1 MPDHD
6 PFFRV
11 TGDGPGREDC
21 IEMRI
26 RKIKK
31 LDDDM
36 QAIELEL
43 IATVSDALA
52 HPVRLQL
59 LRYIMQQNR
68 QMQKVC
74 TKDLVAVFDYAQATI
89 SQHMKRLVKSGLVE
103 SKREDKFNYYFVNL
117 GILMKYIDATKKFT
131 VLK

>member
-1 MPDHD
+1 
-6 PFFRV
+6 
-11 TGDGPGREDC
+11 
-21 IEMRI
+21 MRI

-103 SKREDKFNYYFVNL
+103 VRRVEKFSYFYANL
-117 GILMKYIDATKKFT
+117 GVLARYIDATRKFS
-131 VLK
+131 VL

>member
-1 MPDHD
+1 
-6 PFFRV
+6 
-11 TGDGPGREDC
+11 
-21 IEMRI
+21 MRI

-59 LRYIMQQNR
+59 LRYMMQQNR